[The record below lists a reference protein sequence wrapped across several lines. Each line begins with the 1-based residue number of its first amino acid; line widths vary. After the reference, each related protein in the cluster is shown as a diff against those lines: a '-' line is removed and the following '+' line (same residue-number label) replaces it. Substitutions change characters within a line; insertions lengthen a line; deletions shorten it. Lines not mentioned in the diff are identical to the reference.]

1 MQLLKR
7 SALWVFVVGGF
18 LFGGLCPAEAQTQ
31 DDAPFAYLA
40 VSSVDKL
47 KQDLGYVLEM
57 ADQKQLLHLGEFFVG
72 QAGLETTRPFLVSVH
87 PGAQLPSIRVFVPTA
102 DRKKLFAT
110 LAAHLPEQKQLEE
123 DLFQLSGPQRVFART
138 SGPYTVFSLDRESL
152 AGELTIPRGAD
163 NLVKEFNVGFSV
175 GFQKIPQQYRQML
188 LSTVDDRDARNVM
201 QTLLSEGKSFSYG
214 FGISKEKRQFVF
226 DSEFVAV
233 EGSKLGEMLSGFDL
247 KSPLNNLLTTGNP
260 FNVGV
265 NLRLPKPLV
274 ELLKDGWR
282 QEVAGNL
289 PNVPAGERNVEQT
302 LLLAANDLV
311 NSNLNRG
318 KLHFVAS
325 AVAPKDRPMTLYG
338 AIKLSGVETFFGK
351 IEDVIEKA
359 GPGELP
365 KEFTLNAASYR
376 GLSLHAFETPI
387 ADPEAK
393 QVFGENVTLHFTA
406 ADDTLFWSFGE
417 SSEGV
422 LKKVVEV
429 ALDPKREPSS
439 LPAVFAQFR
448 AGAWT
453 RFFPTSESD
462 DPIQVA
468 AKEVLRDQ
476 DRMTLGVSLLAR
488 GISTRLILEEDYLRL
503 LAIAFRQG
511 YEESMNA
518 SARVGN

>member
-1 MQLLKR
+1 MKLLKR
-7 SALWVFVVGGF
+7 SALWAFLAGVVV
-18 LFGGLCPAEAQTQ
+18 FGGLRPAQAQTQ

-40 VSSVDKL
+40 ISSVDKL

-87 PGAQLPSIRVFVPTA
+87 PGAQLPSVRVFVPTA

-110 LAAHLPEQKQLEE
+110 LAAHLPEQKQLEQ
-123 DLFQLSGPQRVFART
+123 DLFQLSGPQHVFART
-138 SGPYTVFSLDRESL
+138 SGPYTVFSLERESL
-152 AGELTIPRGAD
+152 TGDLAIPRGAD
-163 NLVKEFNVGFSV
+163 NLVKEFNVGVSI
-175 GFQKIPQQYRQML
+175 GFQKIPQQYRQMI
-188 LSTVDDRDARNVM
+188 LSAVDDRDARNAA
-201 QTLLSEGKSFSYG
+201 QTLLNEGKSFTYA
-214 FGISKEKRQFVF
+214 FGISKEKRQLVF
-226 DSEFVAV
+226 DSELVAV
-233 EGSKLGEMLSGFDL
+233 ERSKLGELLSGFDL
-247 KSPLNNLLTTGNP
+247 KSSLNNLLATGNP

-289 PNVPAGERNVEQT
+289 PNIPAGEQSIEQA

-311 NSNLNRG
+311 TSNLNRG

-325 AVAPKDRPMTLYG
+325 AVAPRDRPMTLYG
-338 AIKLSGVETFFGK
+338 AIKLSGVETLFGK
-351 IEDVIEKA
+351 LEDAIEKA
-359 GPGELP
+359 GPRELP
-365 KEFTLNAASYR
+365 KELTLNAASHR

-453 RFFPTSESD
+453 RFFPTTESD
-462 DPIQVA
+462 DPVQVA
-468 AKEVLRDQ
+468 AKEVLHDQ
-476 DRMTLGVSLLAR
+476 DRLTLGVSLLAR

-511 YEESMNA
+511 FEESMNA
-518 SARVGN
+518 NAQLGN